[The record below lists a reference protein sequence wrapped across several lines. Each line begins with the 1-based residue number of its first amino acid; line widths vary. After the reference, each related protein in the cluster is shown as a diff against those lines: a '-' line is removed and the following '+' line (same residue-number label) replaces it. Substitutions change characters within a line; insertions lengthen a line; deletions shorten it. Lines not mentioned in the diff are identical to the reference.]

1 MPPKFLT
8 SVETL
13 TSKVTVFGG
22 GAFGR
27 PLGLGE
33 VMTVAL
39 IMGLVH
45 RKNRRQKE
53 ACCLSLSLCR
63 CTMWGQA
70 GLHQSPTVPAP
81 ALCTSRLQDR
91 EK

>member
-39 IMGLVH
+39 IMGLAH

-53 ACCLSLSLCR
+53 ACCLSLPLSLHR
-63 CTMWGQA
+63 VGTGRPSPEPDRA
-70 GLHQSPTVPAP
+70 GTCSPRFQPP
-81 ALCTSRLQDR
+81 GP
-91 EK
+91 